1 MTLPRAYAIIRMINC
16 DNFSEAL
23 CLMRQNLH
31 PTWNETLTMGAGAP
45 LPCPA
50 DVLCLMRQELHPTYK
65 EPLTTGSRGWPL
77 VTMVEKVVTLV
88 VDFFV
93 ALLYNVCDGLV
104 TCG

>member
-1 MTLPRAYAIIRMINC
+1 MFDEAESSSDVQGTLDYRVQGLAPG
-16 DNFSEAL
+16 
-23 CLMRQNLH
+23 
-31 PTWNETLTMGAGAP
+31 PWTL
-45 LPCPA
+45 
-50 DVLCLMRQELHPTYK
+50 D
-65 EPLTTGSRGWPL
+65 L